1 MSTAVGVN
9 MKSIIANLGDANFI
23 QYGGRLVFSDDSDT
37 QRDPWMEV
45 IEEPPEDD
53 EEEEIWTIY
62 RFDLE
67 RFQIVE
73 DGNHLYLVSK
83 NWDKSWPHA
92 LSSYDEWF
100 HRDLKSVA
108 ESMSIKLQE
117 LRSGFCSEDPLK
129 RAMAWCT
136 IGDYYGFHELDSYPL
151 KLSKQ
156 EILKRYDLEE

>member
-1 MSTAVGVN
+1 MAVN
-9 MKSIIANLGDANFI
+9 MKSLIANLGDVDFI
-23 QYGGRLVFSDDSDT
+23 RYGGRLVFSG
-37 QRDPWMEV
+37 DPDPPRMEV

-53 EEEEIWTIY
+53 EEEIWTIY

-73 DGNHLYLVSK
+73 DGNHLYLVSGK
-83 NWDKSWPHA
+83 WNKSWPHA

-100 HRDLKSVA
+100 HRGLKSVA
-108 ESMSIKLQE
+108 ESMSVSFQE
-117 LRSGFCSEDPLK
+117 LRSDFCSEDPLK

-156 EILKRYDLEE
+156 EILKRYDLGE